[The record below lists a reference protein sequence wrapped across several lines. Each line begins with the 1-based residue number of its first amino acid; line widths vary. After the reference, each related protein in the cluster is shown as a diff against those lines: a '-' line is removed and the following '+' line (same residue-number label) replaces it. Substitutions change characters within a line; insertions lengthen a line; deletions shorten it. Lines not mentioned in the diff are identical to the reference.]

1 MAKSADAFRTI
12 SEVAEWLG
20 VQTHV
25 LRFWESKFSQV
36 KPVKRAGGRRYYRP
50 ADMLLLGG
58 IRKLLHE
65 DGLTIKGVQ
74 KVLREEGMAFV
85 SDMSPPLDAETDA
98 QLNADLTARMD
109 EDVEQPPIEA
119 EIVPFKASPQQPSD
133 DADTDVAAP
142 EAVEEPEP
150 VGQSLPSFMRAPT
163 PPSEATGAPEEEP
176 TSGLPF
182 PPLEEDALAP
192 QGASAGA
199 TMAQEEAE
207 GAPEERAAPEEETAD
222 ATDGDAAAESDPPT
236 GLPSFLSDY
245 AAAPAEVASPAP
257 TPRIV
262 DAPDEPDPER
272 LKVAPSALSKA
283 AAVTHLT
290 DAQRDMIRPL
300 LAQLTTLRDQ
310 MASNRRDP
318 R

>member
-50 ADMLLLGG
+50 TDMLLLGG

-85 SDMSPPLDAETDA
+85 ADMSPPLDAETDA
-98 QLNADLTARMD
+98 QLDADLIAPIEENVT
-109 EDVEQPPIEA
+109 QPAIEA
-119 EIVPFKASPQQPSD
+119 EIVPFTSGQKQETAAEDETPPTPKASEG
-133 DADTDVAAP
+133 P
-142 EAVEEPEP
+142 EIVEAT
-150 VGQSLPSFMRAPT
+150 GQSLPSFMRAPT
-163 PPSEATGAPEEEP
+163 SPKQDTEAEADVA
-176 TSGLPF
+176 SGLPF
-182 PPLEEDALAP
+182 PPLEEDVR
-192 QGASAGA
+192 ASRVRSPEPAEPEA
-199 TMAQEEAE
+199 KRQE
-207 GAPEERAAPEEETAD
+207 AAPE
-222 ATDGDAAAESDPPT
+222 AAEEQIAAENPNTAESAS

-245 AAAPAEVASPAP
+245 ATSANEPTPAAPR
-257 TPRIV
+257 PRVIDV
-262 DAPDEPDPER
+262 PDDPDPSAID
-272 LKVAPSALSKA
+272 VAPSALSRSI
-283 AAVTHLT
+283 AVTKLT
-290 DAQRDMIRPL
+290 DVQRDMLKPL
-300 LAQLTTLRDQ
+300 LAQLTALRDQ
-310 MASNRRDP
+310 MASNRRDT